1 MYLNNNNFE
10 VDNKDWYENNFVH
23 DGVRKRS
30 VFGKWHF
37 KSQQEKLEQNNLIL
51 LIMKHKW
58 SRLHLFLYNCKKKK
72 EVELVIRKKIFL
84 NLCLCHHTPIEII
97 VKFVYICPSLVLS
110 VDSLNMTPFRCS
122 IIFFSMSKDC
132 SVSNPDESKC
142 SSCKGS

>member
-58 SRLHLFLYNCKKKK
+58 SRLYIHFFITVRK
-72 EVELVIRKKIFL
+72 RKKL
-84 NLCLCHHTPIEII
+84 N
-97 VKFVYICPSLVLS
+97 
-110 VDSLNMTPFRCS
+110 
-122 IIFFSMSKDC
+122 
-132 SVSNPDESKC
+132 
-142 SSCKGS
+142 